1 LISESTGSG
10 HSLEL
15 QGSSG
20 ATFNIT
26 ELEETGSQTSISVEE
41 LPGRVVIFGELDVVD
56 IFIEFAVVVDDMHG
70 FFSKEFGE
78 FGVLVQ
84 HISQISF
91 LEIGVQSLISES
103 SVEKEPR
110 QDTEECK
117 TKSDVREHV
126 ETEGETREEVE
137 LEGIIQ
143 SVSSVPP
150 LVQTRE
156 DSVSNILDPS
166 VEQGSG
172 ELGVFGLLD
181 VFVLKAVL
189 GVSVV
194 GVLPFELPTFV
205 VVVSIIPGN
214 LVSGRNIN
222 EGGGSKGSEGVD
234 IVEDDLLRGS
244 FARLEPLLSES

>member
-1 LISESTGSG
+1 MISESTGSG

-15 QGSSG
+15 QSSSSS
-20 ATFNIT
+20 TFNIT
-26 ELEETGSQTSISVEE
+26 ELEETSGQTGISVEE
-41 LPGRVVIFGELDVVD
+41 LPRSVVIFGELDVVD
-56 IFIEFAVVVDDMHG
+56 FSIEFAVIIDDMHG
-70 FFSKEFGE
+70 FFSEKLGE

-103 SVEKEPR
+103 GVEEEPR
-110 QDTEECK
+110 QDTEELE
-117 TKSDVREHV
+117 TESDIREHV
-126 ETEGETREEVE
+126 ETEGETGEDID

-150 LVQTRE
+150 LAQTRE
-156 DSVSNILDPS
+156 DSLFHILDPGI
-166 VEQGSG
+166 EQGSG
-172 ELGVFGLLD
+172 ELGVFGLLH
-181 VFVLKAVL
+181 VFVFAFL
-189 GVSVV
+189 GVGIV
-194 GVLPFELPTFV
+194 GVLPLELPTFV
-205 VVVSIIPGN
+205 VVISIIPGN

-222 EGGGSKGSEGVD
+222 EGGGSEGSEGVD